1 MNETLL
7 RELTKLETYTHV
19 GSILISI
26 MKSGVYVPEEV
37 IDRVQGEIDFH
48 EKLVKGLQRK
58 K

>member
-19 GSILISI
+19 GSILISLI
-26 MKSGVYVPEEV
+26 KSGVCVPEEV
-37 IDRVQGEIDFH
+37 IGRIQDEIDFH
-48 EKLVKGLQRK
+48 EKLVLGLQRK